1 MREIKKYFELN
12 KNELNNIRQN
22 CVLGDRVKV
31 VLGEKCIA
39 LNAYVRKESLRANNP
54 GFYFRNLEEKK
65 TKCKVGRRNEER
77 QEQKSIKFK
86 K

>member
-12 KNELNNIRQN
+12 KNELNNIHQN

-39 LNAYVRKESLRANNP
+39 LNAYFGKVSELIIQASTL
-54 GFYFRNLEEKK
+54 GTQKK
-65 TKCKVGRRNEER
+65 TKCKVGRRNEKR
-77 QEQKSIKFK
+77 Q
-86 K
+86 